1 MIRILTLLIC
11 LIPLSFLKPV
21 LLNLIGHN
29 ISLNARI
36 GFSIVGIAKMKIGD
50 GSRIGNFNFLKFDYL
65 EMSSNAIIGR
75 FNFLRGNF
83 IVLLKEKSAI
93 GNSCVITR
101 AGNGV
106 SYGKSTLN
114 LGVLAKITAGHKID
128 MMRSIN
134 LGDFSI
140 IAGSHS
146 QLWTHGYLHAPTG
159 PNRFRIDGEIYIGNN
174 VYIGSSCVINAGI
187 FIGDGITVGSN
198 SCVSKNLIKSGM
210 YVAQPLRY
218 IEKDYEET
226 KSKLRRI
233 DWDGLVEEA
242 YEKPNSG

>member
-1 MIRILTLLIC
+1 MIRFLTLLIC

-29 ISLNARI
+29 ISLKARI
-36 GFSIVGIAKMKIGD
+36 GFSIVAIGKMKIGD

-83 IVLLKEKSAI
+83 IVVLKEKSAI

-101 AGNGV
+101 AGKGV
-106 SYGKSTLN
+106 SYGKSALN

-159 PNRFRIDGEIYIGNN
+159 PDRFRIDGEINIGNN
-174 VYIGSSCVINAGI
+174 VYVGSSCVINAGVYVA
-187 FIGDGITVGSN
+187 DGITIGSS
-198 SCVSKNLIKSGM
+198 SCISKNLTKSGM

-218 IEKDYEET
+218 IEKDYED
-226 KSKLRRI
+226 SKKKLKKI
-233 DWDGLVEEA
+233 NLDGLVEEV
-242 YEKPNSG
+242 YEKPSKG